1 MVEFLKF
8 ISTRKLGFLVVV
20 TVSILISYTV
30 NSYKKVDYYYD
41 IGIYVDPIVVFNDVG
56 TAKEIVFSYDTIF
69 ASKAFYI
76 EHNRTRIQG
85 SYPRLIKKDN
95 DTMRVIISNYD
106 DSYTF
111 GKDLLK
117 KIYNESLVR
126 IQYYQDAGI
135 IFKTQVEKD
144 RFSKIKSSGYDNS
157 EIFIYHFSPVQT
169 LSVKDNILYVFMT
182 LLGLGIYISFLL
194 IEFSLSKTK

>member
-8 ISTRKLGFLVVV
+8 HFNKEIRISNSGYSFH
-20 TVSILISYTV
+20 INLIYGQF
-30 NSYKKVDYYYD
+30 KQKVDYYYD
-41 IGIYVDPIVVFNDVG
+41 IGIYVDPIVVFNDAG

-95 DTMRVIISNYD
+95 DTMRIITSDYD

-126 IQYYQDAGI
+126 IQYYQDTGI

-144 RFSKIKSSGYDNS
+144 RFSKIKS
-157 EIFIYHFSPVQT
+157 IR
-169 LSVKDNILYVFMT
+169 LR
-182 LLGLGIYISFLL
+182 
-194 IEFSLSKTK
+194 